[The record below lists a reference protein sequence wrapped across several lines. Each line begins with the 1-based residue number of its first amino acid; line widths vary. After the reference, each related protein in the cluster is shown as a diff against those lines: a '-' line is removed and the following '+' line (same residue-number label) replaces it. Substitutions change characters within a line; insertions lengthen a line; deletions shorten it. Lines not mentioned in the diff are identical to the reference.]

1 MVQFIKKKQSLYS
14 TLIFICVLFI
24 SSCSNDNNRLYEEKM
39 DKLIINQIEI
49 ERIYDEFLSNDYPS
63 DSTFRYGELE
73 YSQVKNYFDDI
84 NHILKQSES
93 IINSPA
99 VNDDDLTALELGF
112 YFYTFLFFERIKQNH
127 EFSWI
132 YS

>member
-49 ERIYDEFLSNDYPS
+49 ERIHDEFLSNDYPS
-63 DSTFRYGELE
+63 DSIFRYGELE
-73 YSQVKNYFDDI
+73 I
-84 NHILKQSES
+84 TE
-93 IINSPA
+93 
-99 VNDDDLTALELGF
+99 
-112 YFYTFLFFERIKQNH
+112 
-127 EFSWI
+127 
-132 YS
+132 